1 MLSLEKM
8 VSSLVQKVEH
18 HYYGK
23 YRGIVVDNADP
34 EQLGRLKVK
43 VPSVLGNEVVTGW
56 ATPCVPYG
64 GEMNQ
69 GTLFIPEV
77 DAGVWIEFEEGD
89 LEFPIWVGT
98 YWSKPGG
105 ESELPKPNDPDGT
118 EQDSVQDPPTR
129 KIIKTVKGHTI
140 QFEDNDGEEMVTIVE
155 ATNQNVITMDQDG
168 IVIHEGQNSH
178 EVKMDA
184 DGVNITD
191 GANSHEVKMDSSGV
205 TVTDGTNFH
214 EIKMDGSGVAIS
226 DGTNQHSVTL
236 SGSGI
241 SIEVVSGAKV
251 ELTPAGVVID
261 AGPGMVEVK
270 GLLVKLGAGA
280 LPVIR
285 VGDMGVGNLGAPVP
299 ITITTNSQV
308 LA

>member
-1 MLSLEKM
+1 LTLEKI

-43 VPSVLGNEVVTGW
+43 VPSVLGNDIVTGW

-69 GTLFIPEV
+69 GMLFIPEV

-105 ESELPKPNDPDGT
+105 ESELPKPNDPDGA
-118 EQDSVQDPPTR
+118 EQGSVQDPPTR
-129 KIIKTVKGHTI
+129 KIIKTLKGHTI
-140 QFEDNDGEEMVTIVE
+140 QFEDNDGEEMVIIFE
-155 ATNQNVITMDQDG
+155 ATNENVITMDQNG

-178 EVKMDA
+178 EVKMDGE
-184 DGVNITD
+184 GVTITD
-191 GANSHEVKMDSSGV
+191 GMNSHEVKMDGNGV
-205 TVTDGTNFH
+205 TISDGMNSH
-214 EIKMDGSGVAIS
+214 EIKMDSSGVAVS
-226 DGTNQHSVTL
+226 DGTNQNSVTM

-241 SIEVVSGAKV
+241 SIETVSGAKV
-251 ELTPAGVVID
+251 ELTAAGITIDAGAGVVQVKGT
-261 AGPGMVEVK
+261 AVMLGPGVM
-270 GLLVKLGAGA
+270 
-280 LPVIR
+280 PVIR
-285 VGDMGVGNLGAPVP
+285 LGDMGVGNLGAPVP
-299 ITITTNSQV
+299 ITITTNTQV

>member
-1 MLSLEKM
+1 MTLEKI

-43 VPSVLGNEVVTGW
+43 VPSVLGNDIVTGW

-69 GTLFIPEV
+69 GMLFIPEV

-105 ESELPKPNDPDGT
+105 ESELPKPNDPDGA
-118 EQDSVQDPPTR
+118 EQGSVQDPPTR
-129 KIIKTVKGHTI
+129 KIIKTLKGHTI
-140 QFEDNDGEEMVTIVE
+140 QFEDNDGEEMVIIFE
-155 ATNQNVITMDQDG
+155 ATNENVITMDQNG

-178 EVKMDA
+178 EVKMDGE
-184 DGVNITD
+184 GVTITD
-191 GANSHEVKMDSSGV
+191 GMNSHEVKMDGNGV
-205 TVTDGTNFH
+205 TISDGMNSH
-214 EIKMDGSGVAIS
+214 EIKMDSSGVAVS
-226 DGTNQHSVTL
+226 DGINQNSVTM
-236 SGSGI
+236 SSSGI
-241 SIEVVSGAKV
+241 SIETVSGAKV
-251 ELTPAGVVID
+251 ELTAAGITIDAGAGVVQVKGT
-261 AGPGMVEVK
+261 AVMLGPGVM
-270 GLLVKLGAGA
+270 
-280 LPVIR
+280 PVIR
-285 VGDMGVGNLGAPVP
+285 LGDMGVGNLGAPVP
-299 ITITTNSQV
+299 ITITTNTQV

>member
-1 MLSLEKM
+1 MTLEKI

-43 VPSVLGNEVVTGW
+43 VPSVLGNDIVTGW

-69 GTLFIPEV
+69 GMLFIPEV

-105 ESELPKPNDPDGT
+105 ESELPKPNDPDGA
-118 EQDSVQDPPTR
+118 EQGSVQDPPTR
-129 KIIKTVKGHTI
+129 KIIKTLKGHTI
-140 QFEDNDGEEMVTIVE
+140 QFEDNDGEEMVIIFE
-155 ATNQNVITMDQDG
+155 ATNENVITMDQNG

-178 EVKMDA
+178 EVKMDGE
-184 DGVNITD
+184 GVTITD
-191 GANSHEVKMDSSGV
+191 GMNSHEVKMDGNGV
-205 TVTDGTNFH
+205 TISDGMNSH
-214 EIKMDGSGVAIS
+214 EIKMDSSGVAVS
-226 DGTNQHSVTL
+226 DGTNQNSVTM

-241 SIEVVSGAKV
+241 SIETVSGAKV
-251 ELTPAGVVID
+251 ELTAAGITIDAGAGVVQVKGT
-261 AGPGMVEVK
+261 AVMLGPGVM
-270 GLLVKLGAGA
+270 
-280 LPVIR
+280 PVIR
-285 VGDMGVGNLGAPVP
+285 LGDMGVGNLGAPVP
-299 ITITTNSQV
+299 ITITTNTQV

>member
-1 MLSLEKM
+1 LTLEKI
-8 VSSLVQKVEH
+8 VSRLVQKVEH

-43 VPSVLGNEVVTGW
+43 VPSVLGNDIVTGW

-69 GTLFIPEV
+69 GMLFIPDV

-105 ESELPKPNDPDGT
+105 ESELPKPNDPDGA
-118 EQDSVQDPPTR
+118 EQGSVQDPPTR
-129 KIIKTVKGHTI
+129 KIIKTLKGHTI
-140 QFEDNDGEEMVTIVE
+140 QFEDNDGEEMVTIFE
-155 ATNQNVITMDQDG
+155 ATNENVITMDKNG

-178 EVKMDA
+178 EVKMDGNGVTIS
-184 DGVNITD
+184 DGM
-191 GANSHEVKMDSSGV
+191 NSHEIKMDSSGV
-205 TVTDGTNFH
+205 AV
-214 EIKMDGSGVAIS
+214 S
-226 DGTNQHSVTL
+226 DGKNQNSVTM

-241 SIEVVSGAKV
+241 SIETVSGAKV
-251 ELTPAGVVID
+251 ELTAAGITIDAGAGVVQVKGT
-261 AGPGMVEVK
+261 AVMLGPGVM
-270 GLLVKLGAGA
+270 
-280 LPVIR
+280 PVIR
-285 VGDMGVGNLGAPVP
+285 LGDMGVGNLGAPVP
-299 ITITTNSQV
+299 ITITTNTQV